1 MNGVEIWLDLPVTNA
16 ISGLEVKSLAVDVG
30 ANVGS
35 WSIPLTKLFDNV
47 VAFEP
52 DERNFDL
59 IPSAD
64 NLTVVKAAIS
74 DFTGQTP
81 FFLRETSCH
90 NSLLPD
96 HPIGGEGMRHVPVIE
111 ELQVPCITLD
121 DACEDGADLVKIDI
135 EGGEVIALRG
145 CLDAGRWS
153 RTVFIVECHGTYSDV
168 ESELVRLGKTVTK
181 IDHPLAGSHP
191 LHCWALGVTDA
202 GV

>member
-1 MNGVEIWLDLPVTNA
+1 MNGTENWLDLPVTNA
-16 ISGLEVKSLAVDVG
+16 ISGLEFKSLAVDVG

-59 IPSAD
+59 IPTAE
-64 NLTVVKAAIS
+64 NLTVVKAAVS
-74 DFTGQTP
+74 GFTGETP

-90 NSLLPD
+90 NSLLPE
-96 HPIGGEGMRHVPVIE
+96 HPIGGEGKQEVTVIE

-121 DACEDGADLVKIDI
+121 DSCEDGADFVKMDI

-153 RTVFIVECHGTYSDV
+153 RTIFLVECHDTYSDV
-168 ESELVRLGKTVTK
+168 EAELVRLGKTVTK
-181 IDHPLAGSHP
+181 IAHPLGGSHP
-191 LHCWALGVTDA
+191 LHCWALGVPDA